1 MSVVSSIFKFLQ
13 FNKKNWKAVVLCLL
27 AATVF
32 WFFNSLNKTYTT
44 ILSFPVEFQYDQ
56 DNFVSVTNLPKE
68 VKMNVTG
75 MGWALL
81 RRSAGVKVPSLLF
94 PLEHPSEVKKI
105 MGSTLPALFANQVSD
120 LQINFV
126 ITDTLWVD
134 IEPND
139 GRWLSLSTGDFR
151 NNLREEYGVSSDIN
165 LVPDSIFVQGP
176 RRVVEELVEPYP
188 VPVTK
193 QSIDEDFDVI
203 IEVPFANDRLVV
215 DPPQVQVMFKVE
227 KFVQHKDSAKISV
240 INIPLGVRQAIGI
253 KYIHY
258 TLSMPNSF
266 FENKYQPDSIKA
278 ILNLKDVKKRKS
290 KVAPLLIGIPRL
302 SHIIQIDSVQ
312 VSF

>member
-56 DNFVSVTNLPKE
+56 DNFVPVTDLPKE

-105 MGSTLPALFANQVSD
+105 VGSTLPILFSNQISD

-126 ITDTLWVD
+126 VTDTLWID

-139 GRWLSLSTGDFR
+139 GRWLSLTTGDFK
-151 NNLREEYGVSSDIN
+151 NNLRKEYGVSSSIVI
-165 LVPDSIFVQGP
+165 VPDSIFVQGP

-193 QSIDEDFDVI
+193 QDIDEDFGMT
-203 IEVPFANDRLVV
+203 IEVPFANERLVI
-215 DPPQVQVMFKVE
+215 DPPQVQVSFKVE
-227 KFVQHKDSAKISV
+227 EFITHRDSAKAEV
-240 INIPLGVRQAIGI
+240 INIPSGVRPAIDI
-253 KYIHY
+253 QYIHY
-258 TLSMPNSF
+258 TLSMPKSF
-266 FENKYQPDSIKA
+266 LNTAYWPDSVKA
-278 ILNLKDVKKRKS
+278 IVNLKDIKKRKS
-290 KVAPLLIGIPRL
+290 KVAPVLTGIPHL
-302 SHIIQIDSVQ
+302 SYSIQIDSVQ
-312 VSF
+312 ITY